1 MIDDAGAKLEWGVGS
16 SRDKVIY
23 KDVNVN
29 VDDFKDRKKYWKKIG
44 EKLVQNCA
52 KSFQRWEFIKKKQ

>member
-29 VDDFKDRKKYWKKIG
+29 VDDFKDKLKNIGKKTGKNWFKI
-44 EKLVQNCA
+44 VQKVFRGGNL
-52 KSFQRWEFIKKKQ
+52 

>member
-23 KDVNVN
+23 TDVNVI
-29 VDDFKDRKKYWKKIG
+29 VDDFKDRNKY
-44 EKLVQNCA
+44 
-52 KSFQRWEFIKKKQ
+52 